1 MKFPVDIKTYEG
13 SDLII
18 MIGCP
23 GSRWSHVHRVL
34 SENPAINNT
43 DWSEVKSWTSLG
55 YDTGGNLKNM
65 GNHRG
70 SYWGPDNYYGKKFD
84 RLDALT
90 KEEILSEFMEAF
102 ETWDGYKIIKS
113 HWFAYNIEY
122 IHNLFPKASIVSCYA
137 GDIESFFWWHKCGG
151 WGLGYANYAWYENDV
166 KLLEKIKEENTNIL
180 KFSTD
185 RNLKFRII
193 RRSELWNL
201 LGIPYESPEDP
212 NVKCKVTVYR
222 GGFIS
227 SFDHL
232 KASDSHFL
240 RRYGVIEDELKV

>member
-1 MKFPVDIKTYEG
+1 M
-13 SDLII
+13 SD
-18 MIGCP
+18 
-23 GSRWSHVHRVL
+23 
-34 SENPAINNT
+34 NPAINNT
-43 DWSEVKSWTSLG
+43 DWSEEKSWTSVG
-55 YDTGGNLKNM
+55 YNIYGNLKNM

-70 SYWGPDNYYGKKFD
+70 SYWGPDNMYGHKFD

-122 IHNLFPKASIVSCYA
+122 IHNLFPKAPIISCYA

-166 KLLEKIKEENTNIL
+166 KLLEKIKEENSNIL

-185 RNLKFRII
+185 RGLKFRVLL
-193 RRSELWNL
+193 RSELWNQ
-201 LGIPYESPEDP
+201 LGIPMECTEDP
-212 NVKCKVTVYR
+212 HLKCKVTVYN
-222 GGFIS
+222 GGYHPNLN
-227 SFDHL
+227 HL
-232 KASDSHFL
+232 KTSDSWNL
-240 RRYGVIEDELKV
+240 RTKGVPLEV